1 MPPTDELIL
10 MGNEAIGRGLVEFG
24 CHFVSA
30 YPGTPSSEILPSVV
44 RFKKDADWDLYT
56 EWSINEKVA
65 LETALAVTYT
75 GKRAACAMK
84 QVGLN
89 VAADPMMSAAYIGVI
104 GGFIIVS
111 ADDPG
116 PHSSQTEQDTRLFA
130 MLAKMPVFDPASPAE
145 ARDMIGLA
153 FEYSEKYE
161 IPILLRPTLRIC
173 HARQNI
179 ALKKPQNIERR
190 ADFPRN
196 PLRWAATPKFRLG
209 LHHEVNAKLAKMAA
223 ELCSDE
229 RLNRIERP
237 RDKAPLGIIAAGIS
251 SAVTTDVLGEMG
263 RLDQT
268 PLLRIATAYP
278 FPEKLV
284 NDFIDQCD
292 RVLIIEETDPVI
304 EMQIRDKSKISGR
317 LDGTVPS
324 AGELMPEVI
333 AQILEGVLDQ
343 TRGKATM
350 VQVPDQPPMRRPSLC
365 PGCPHRASFYA
376 IRRAFPDGIYPS
388 DIGCYTLGMN
398 MGGVDTCHN
407 MGAAIS
413 FAASFAHAYRLDGT
427 KKPVIATIGDST
439 FYHSGLAPLVNAVYN
454 DVRFVLV
461 ILDNEITGMTG
472 MQPTPEFGITADG
485 PDRPGMSVPLE
496 ELIAGCGVKHIVEA
510 DPYDVKNFS
519 KVLKKAYQAAMEP
532 EGTVAVVIARHPCVA
547 HRRAEG
553 VPDPIKVE
561 IIQADVSAAKAFID
575 DPDKKCL
582 DCNQCLLVCPVGAV
596 TRQGDKDFQI
606 DADKCV
612 SCRQCAEACPVNIIH
627 LEPAGACVGCG
638 YCRTQYECPALIAG
652 PGGRTLIDRR
662 ICVDCG
668 LCRFVCAHH
677 AIVVAGEEK

>member
-1 MPPTDELIL
+1 MPDTNELIL

-30 YPGTPSSEILPSVV
+30 YPGTPSSEILPAVV
-44 RFKKDADWDLYT
+44 RFKRDADWDLYT

-89 VAADPMMSAAYIGVI
+89 VAADPMMSASYIGVI
-104 GGFIIVS
+104 GGFVIIS

-130 MLAKMPVFDPASPAE
+130 MLAKMPVFDPSSPAE

-153 FEYSEKYE
+153 FEYSEKFE
-161 IPILLRPTLRIC
+161 IPILFRPTLRVC

-179 ALKKPQNIERR
+179 ALKKPQRIERR
-190 ADFPRN
+190 AAFPRN
-196 PLRWAATPKFRLG
+196 PFRWAATPKFRLG
-209 LHHEVNAKLAKMAA
+209 LHHELNDKLERIAA
-223 ELCSDE
+223 ELCVDE
-229 RLNRIERP
+229 RLNRIDRP
-237 RDKAPLGIIAAGIS
+237 RDKAPVGIIAAGIS
-251 SAVTTDVLGEMG
+251 SAVTTDVLSEMG
-263 RLDQT
+263 RLDET
-268 PLLRIATAYP
+268 PMLKIATAYP

-284 NDFIDQCD
+284 NDFIDACD

-304 EMQIRDKSKISGR
+304 EMQIRDKSKITGR
-317 LDGTVPS
+317 LDGVVPS
-324 AGELMPEVI
+324 AGELMPEVV
-333 AQILEGVLDQ
+333 AEVLESVLDGAGGGS
-343 TRGKATM
+343 TL
-350 VQVPDQPPMRRPSLC
+350 VQVPDQAPPRRPSLC

-376 IRRAFPDGIYPS
+376 IRRAFPDGPYPS

-398 MGGVDTCHN
+398 LGAVDTCHN

-413 FAASFAHAYRLDGT
+413 FAASFAHAYRLDGQ

-472 MQPTPEFGITADG
+472 MQPTPEFGVTADG
-485 PDRPGMSVPLE
+485 PDRPGTAVPLE

-510 DPYDVKNFS
+510 DPYDVKTFS

-532 EGTVAVVIARHPCVA
+532 DGTVAVVVARHPCVA
-547 HRRAEG
+547 HRRADG
-553 VPDPIKVE
+553 VPDPVRVE
-561 IIQADVSAAKAFID
+561 IIQDGPAPAKATLD
-575 DPDKKCL
+575 DPDGKCIS
-582 DCNQCLLVCPVGAV
+582 CNQCVLVCPSGAV
-596 TRQGDKDFQI
+596 TKRGDKDYVI
-606 DADKCV
+606 DDEGCV
-612 SCRQCAEACPVNIIH
+612 SCRQCAAACPVGVIA
-627 LEPAGACVGCG
+627 LEPAGACVACG
-638 YCRTQYECPALIAG
+638 YCRTRYECPALIVG
-652 PGGRTLIDRR
+652 PQGTTIIDRR

-677 AIVVAGEEK
+677 AIQVAGEEK